1 VSTRLDSVL
10 QKHPDHEEGIRLLAE
25 RDPSGNLKYLAW
37 GAKMLAAGQALAP
50 EIADVLDLFHRFAG
64 QRLERTGAQ
73 VRRRD
78 RRMYQNGDGNRVH
91 PDVNTYRPQ
100 DFAKLR
106 DLLNKLKRAQ
116 DKKRKERE
124 KLYRI
129 EGSVEADVV
138 YDSDDLIVRH
148 IKNKNASIHYG
159 HETKWCIS
167 MTQEGYFEDYETHN
181 ATFFFFE
188 RKKPQDDEF
197 DKTCL
202 MLSRSGARESRH
214 FDEGAS
220 VFNALDQRVDMF
232 ALAKVHGS
240 RIFDIF
246 RQCYEASEKYP
257 GSVLFN
263 VFAGIATRE
272 QLETVFNSVTVD
284 LSQTDALLESIV
296 CNDAA
301 SPEMLEYILRSAVA
315 LSAAAWKAAKR
326 RGRIWRRGRRMSQAS
341 HDAELTRTIMSAL
354 VIHPNTPGELRERVV
369 KDLRRR
375 HVTISEIRR
384 TTDDGRVGVAY
395 RNRNAVKGLR
405 RRRFRRMHVK
415 YLPVSALNSRIRRL
429 EKQIVQT
436 KKWLEKR
443 VEADKKKAAKRAA
456 AKQKKKR

>member
-73 VRRRD
+73 VRRA
-78 RRMYQNGDGNRVH
+78 RRAHQRLNGDGNRVH
-91 PDVNTYRPQ
+91 PDINTYRPQ

-106 DLLNKLKRAQ
+106 DLLNKIKRAQ

-129 EGSVEADVV
+129 EGSVEADVI

-159 HETKWCIS
+159 HATKWCIS
-167 MTQEGYFEDYETHN
+167 MTQEGYFEDYETYN

-188 RKKPQDDEF
+188 RKKPEGNEF
-197 DKTCL
+197 DKMAL
-202 MLSRSGARESRH
+202 MLPRSSHGESRH
-214 FDEGAS
+214 FRDEGAS
-220 VFNALDQRVDMF
+220 AFNALDQRVDMF
-232 ALAKVHGS
+232 ALAKVHGP
-240 RIFDIF
+240 RTFDIF
-246 RQCYEASEKYP
+246 RRCHEASELYP

-315 LSAAAWKAAKR
+315 LSAAAWKAANR
-326 RGRIWRRGRRMSQAS
+326 RGRRWRRGRRMSQAS

-354 VIHPNTPGELRERVV
+354 VIHPNTPTELRERVV

-375 HVTISEIRR
+375 HVKIQQIHR
-384 TTDDGRVGVAY
+384 TTDDGRVGVTY
-395 RNRNAVKGLR
+395 RNVVKG
-405 RRRFRRMHVK
+405 RRFRMFGRMHLK
-415 YLPVSALNSRIRRL
+415 FFPVSALQSRIRRL

-443 VEADKKKAAKRAA
+443 IEKDKKKAAKRAA
-456 AKQKKKR
+456 KKR

>member
-1 VSTRLDSVL
+1 MSTRLNL
-10 QKHPDHEEGIRLLAE
+10 ALRKHPDHEEGIRLLAS
-25 RDPSGNLKYLAW
+25 RDPSGNLKYLDW
-37 GAKMLAAGQALAP
+37 GGRMLASGQALAP

-73 VRRRD
+73 VRRA
-78 RRMYQNGDGNRVH
+78 RRAHQRLNYGDSNQVH

-167 MTQEGYFEDYETHN
+167 MAREGYFEDYETHN

-188 RKKPQDDEF
+188 RKKPEENEF
-197 DKTCL
+197 DKVCL
-202 MLSRSGARESRH
+202 MMPRLESGGFCGEETA
-214 FDEGAS
+214 A
-220 VFNALDQRVDMF
+220 FNELDQRIDMF
-232 ALAKVHGS
+232 ALAKVYGP
-240 RIFDIF
+240 RIFEIF
-246 RQCYEASEKYP
+246 RLVHEASDRYP
-257 GSVLFN
+257 GSVLFQ
-263 VFAGIATRE
+263 VLQGTATRE
-272 QLETVFNSVTVD
+272 QLETVLAGLVKGDFGYE
-284 LSQTDALLESIV
+284 TDGLLEAIV

-301 SPEMLEYILRSAVA
+301 PATMLEEILKRGAA
-315 LSAAAWKAAKR
+315 LSKIGREMVVR
-326 RGRIWRRGRRMSQAS
+326 RHRRRYLPD
-341 HDAELTRTIMSAL
+341 HDAGLTRTIMAAL
-354 VIHPNTPGELRERVV
+354 VIHPNTPGELRERLV

-375 HVTISEIRR
+375 HVTLSEIRR
-384 TTDDGRVGVAY
+384 TTDDGRVGVEY
-395 RNRNAVKGLR
+395 RKVVKGMG
-405 RRRFRRMHVK
+405 RRRFRRMHIK

-443 VEADKKKAAKRAA
+443 IAADRLKAKKRA

>member
-1 VSTRLDSVL
+1 MSTRLDSVL

-25 RDPSGNLKYLAW
+25 RDSSGNLKYLAW

-73 VRRRD
+73 VRRA
-78 RRMYQNGDGNRVH
+78 RRAHQRLNYGDSNQVH

-159 HETKWCIS
+159 HDTKWCIS

-188 RKKPQDDEF
+188 RKKPVGDEF
-197 DKTCL
+197 DKVCL
-202 MLSRSGARESRH
+202 MMPRSHGDRLSDRYDG
-214 FDEGAS
+214 EGATA
-220 VFNALDQRVDMF
+220 FNALDRRVDMF
-232 ALAKVHGS
+232 GLAKVHGP

-246 RQCYEASEKYP
+246 RLVHEASERYP
-257 GSVLFN
+257 GSVLFQT
-263 VFAGIATRE
+263 FRGTATQE
-272 QLETVFNSVTVD
+272 QLETVFASLVKGD
-284 LSQTDALLESIV
+284 FGYETDALLEAIV

-301 SPEMLEYILRSAVA
+301 PVTMLEEILKRGVA
-315 LSAAAWKAAKR
+315 LSKVALQQSVR
-326 RGRIWRRGRRMSQAS
+326 RTFRRRRHRPG

-354 VIHPNTPGELRERVV
+354 VIHPNTPTELRERVV

-375 HVTISEIRR
+375 HVKIQQIHR
-384 TTDDGRVGVAY
+384 TTDDGRVGVTY
-395 RNRNAVKGLR
+395 RNVVKG
-405 RRRFRRMHVK
+405 RRFRMFGRMHLK
-415 YLPVSALNSRIRRL
+415 FLPVSALQSRVRSLERR
-429 EKQIVQT
+429 IVQT

-456 AKQKKKR
+456 KKR